1 MIQFLGWDKPAVDL
15 VAEQLLTGL
24 QNPATADAFRRA
36 TVVVPT
42 AESGRRLRE
51 RIAELAGRPV
61 LIPRLILPGQLLP
74 AGETVSDLEL
84 TALWLQALGQENA
97 VERWPHLF
105 HKPLDGRDYDELLT
119 ETKYGLLLSD
129 VQDLKRLQNQL
140 HVAAL
145 TPADVRQCL
154 AEHAEQYADVLD
166 VEMARWNE
174 VEDLFSVV
182 DAALMEAGFPTRQQ
196 EWQHICAAAETP
208 VSRPSLLILAC
219 LPQLSQLNRL
229 YLARLMQNGKAD
241 VRIWVHAPAGLQQR
255 FDAFGCPVAYG
266 DDSWCTCPLE
276 IADSCIHVA
285 ADAPSMAALTL
296 EIAQQ
301 IPNRE
306 LALASADARFTPA
319 LSEHFA
325 RHGWNVFVPG
335 NRVMLSTP
343 LGNILRQLHEA
354 VTSVTEGVFPLCSVL
369 RNRALQQCFEMSG
382 RASEEFCSLLD
393 TVEQKYMPDSP
404 AMLQKWLRRL
414 AEDNAACRD
423 YADAVISLVLR
434 MREASRLPECL
445 RQLAAW
451 LVRLDDTAAG
461 QMSAQLELVA
471 AYAEK
476 PGSILGN
483 PMVAM
488 SALQHT
494 VSSMAM
500 ADEPRDNTHMEL
512 QGWLELP
519 YAPGSQLILTGL
531 HEKCV
536 PEAAAVDAYLPES
549 LREYLGMDCTARR
562 VARDSYLFSS
572 LVQSHPDAA
581 HVILARVAPD
591 DTPVSPSRLLIR
603 FAEGQEAALAARVNH
618 IFAHPESTRRQPEYS
633 RGKWYMGGNETAC
646 RALAEERVEHIAPG
660 RPNPWADGGK
670 SFSPSSIGAFLKNPL
685 AFWLKYVLRLDPGDA
700 YVETKSS
707 LDALD
712 YGKILHKVLEDTVR
726 EIPRLEAKLT
736 VRRIEDCALY
746 HLNQTVG
753 QDISLSVRIQKE
765 MAEAKLR
772 QFATLHL
779 EDLRAGWCTNP
790 ETGLESWQEWKLDNQ
805 WPFGMKIDRI
815 DTNEET
821 GALRVIDYKT
831 GRKSPQDAHLEVL
844 SEKSQALLEQYLPGF
859 RPLLRDDKL
868 YRWAD
873 VQLPLYR
880 RCIQEQN
887 PGKEVQCGYYL
898 LPKGNRTVER
908 RLWNMDAA
916 EQESALEWCREAI
929 RLIMA
934 GQCLLSAS
942 DLGFNSFDDFGSL
955 DVEKNLRCMLNLS
968 SPPVNLI

>member
-1 MIQFLGWDKPAVDL
+1 MITYLGWDKPAVDL
-15 VAEQLLTGL
+15 VAEQLLAGL
-24 QNPATADAFRRA
+24 QKPDTADSFRRA

-74 AGETVSDLEL
+74 VGETVSDVEL
-84 TALWLQALGQENA
+84 TALWLQVLGQENV

-105 HKPLDGRDYDELLT
+105 HKPLDERDYDELLP

-129 VQDLKRLQNQL
+129 MQDLKRMQNQL

-145 TPADVRQCL
+145 TPADVRRCL
-154 AEHAEQYADVLD
+154 AEHADQYADVLE
-166 VEMARWNE
+166 VEMTRWNE
-174 VEDLFSVV
+174 VEELFSVV
-182 DAALMEAGFPTRQQ
+182 DAALVAAGLPTNQQ
-196 EWQHICAAAETP
+196 VWQRICAEADAP
-208 VSRPSLLILAC
+208 VARPSLLILAC

-229 YLARLMQNGKAD
+229 YLERLLQKGSAD
-241 VRIWVHAPAGLQQR
+241 VRIWVHAPVALQQR

-276 IADSCIHVA
+276 ISDSSIHVT
-285 ADAPSMAALTL
+285 ADAASMAALTL
-296 EIAQQ
+296 EMAQQ

-306 LALASADARFTPA
+306 LTLASADARFTPA

-335 NRVMLSTP
+335 NRVMLATP
-343 LGNILRQLHEA
+343 LGHILRQLHEA
-354 VTSVTEGVFPLCSVL
+354 ATSVTEGVFPLCSVL
-369 RNRALQQCFEMSG
+369 RNSTLQQCFSLSG
-382 RASEEFCSLLD
+382 PQVEGFCSLLD
-393 TVEQKYMPDSP
+393 TIEQKYMPDSP
-404 AMLQKWLRRL
+404 EMLLKLIQRH
-414 AEDNAACRD
+414 AADDAACRD
-423 YADAVISLVLR
+423 YADAVISLVLQ
-434 MREASRLPECL
+434 MRETSRLPECL

-451 LVRLDDTAAG
+451 LVRLDDSAAA
-461 QMSAQLELVA
+461 QISAQLELVA
-471 AYAEK
+471 TYAEK
-476 PGSILGN
+476 QGAILAN

-488 SALQHT
+488 TVLQQSVSA
-494 VSSMAM
+494 MAL
-500 ADEPRDNTHMEL
+500 ADEPRDNTHAEL

-519 YAPGSQLILTGL
+519 YAPGSHLILTGL

-549 LREYLGMDCTARR
+549 LREYLDLDCTAKR

-572 LVQSHPDAA
+572 LVQSHKDAV

-603 FAEGQEAALAARVNH
+603 FAEGQEAALASRVNH
-618 IFAHPESTRRQPEYS
+618 IFAHPESRRQQPEYS
-633 RGKWYMGGNETAC
+633 RGKWYMGGNETAGL
-646 RALAEERVEHIAPG
+646 ALAEERVEHIAPG
-660 RPNPWADGGK
+660 RMNPWADGGK
-670 SFSPSSIGAFLKNPL
+670 SFSPSSVGAFLKNPL
-685 AFWLKYVLRLDPGDA
+685 AFWLKYVLKLNPDDA
-700 YVETKSS
+700 YVEGKSS

-726 EIPRLEAKLT
+726 EIPRLESNLS

-746 HLNQTVG
+746 HLNRTVG

-772 QFATLHL
+772 QFAALHL

-790 ETGLESWQEWKLDNQ
+790 ESGLEAWQDWKLDNQ

-815 DTNEET
+815 DINEET

-831 GRKSPQDAHLEVL
+831 GKKPPQEVHLEVL
-844 SEKSQALLEQYLPGF
+844 SEESQSLLEQYLPGLK
-859 RPLLRDDKL
+859 PLLCGEKL

-908 RLWNMDAA
+908 RIWNINDA

-934 GQCLLSAS
+934 GRCLLSAS
-942 DLGFNSFDDFGSL
+942 DLGFNSFDDFGCL
-955 DVEKNLRCMLNLS
+955 DVENNLRCMLNLA
-968 SPPVNLI
+968 NLI

>member
-15 VAEQLLTGL
+15 VAEQLLAGL
-24 QNPATADAFRRA
+24 RNPASADAFRRA

-61 LIPRLILPGQLLP
+61 LIPRLILPGQLMP
-74 AGETVSDLEL
+74 VGEVVSDLEL

-97 VERWPHLF
+97 VARWPHLF
-105 HKPLDGRDYDELLT
+105 HKPLDERDYDELLP

-145 TPADVRQCL
+145 TPVDVRQCL
-154 AEHAEQYADVLD
+154 AEHADQYADVLD
-166 VEMARWNE
+166 VEIARWKE
-174 VEDLFSVV
+174 VEDVFSVV
-182 DAALMEAGFPTRQQ
+182 DAALMEAGFSTKQQ
-196 EWQHICAAAETP
+196 EWQQICAAADTP

-229 YLARLMQNGKAD
+229 YLERLMQNGRTEL
-241 VRIWVHAPAGLQQR
+241 RIWVHAPASLHMR
-255 FDAFGCPVAYG
+255 FDIYGCPLAYG
-266 DDSWCTCPLE
+266 DEAWTTSPLD
-276 IADSCIHVA
+276 IPDSCIHVT
-285 ADAPSMAALTL
+285 ADAPSMAALT
-296 EIAQQ
+296 IGMAQQ

-306 LALASADARFTPA
+306 LTLAAADARFVPA

-335 NRVMLSTP
+335 SRVMLSTP
-343 LGNILRQLHEA
+343 LGHIMRQIHEA
-354 VTSVTEGVFPLCSVL
+354 ATSVTEGVFPLCSVL
-369 RNRALQQCFEMSG
+369 RNSALLQCFKLSG
-382 RASEEFCSLLD
+382 REAEGFCAMLD
-393 TVEQKYMPDSP
+393 TIEQKHMPDSP
-404 AMLQKWLRRL
+404 AMLQKWIHRL
-414 AEDNAACRD
+414 AGDAAACRD
-423 YADAVISLVLR
+423 YADAVIALVLR
-434 MREASRLPECL
+434 MRDVTRLPECL
-445 RQLAAW
+445 RHLAAW
-451 LVRLDDTAAG
+451 LARLDDAAAA
-461 QMSAQLELVA
+461 QISAQLELVA
-471 AYAEK
+471 TYAEK
-476 PGSILGN
+476 PGSILAN

-488 SALQHT
+488 SVLQQA
-494 VSSMAM
+494 VSSIAL
-500 ADEPRDNTHMEL
+500 ADAPRDNTHVEL
-512 QGWLELP
+512 LGWLELP
-519 YAPGSQLILTGL
+519 YAPGSHLILTGL

-549 LREYLGMDCTARR
+549 LREYLGMDCTSKR

-572 LVQSHPDAA
+572 LVQSHQNAVQ
-581 HVILARVAPD
+581 VILARVAPD

-618 IFAHPESTRRQPEYS
+618 IFAHPESTHQQPEYS
-633 RGKWYMGGNETAC
+633 RGKWYMGGNETVC

-660 RPNPWADGGK
+660 RVNPWAAGEK

-700 YVETKSS
+700 YVEAKSS

-712 YGKILHKVLEDTVR
+712 YGKILHKVLEETVR
-726 EIPRLEAKLT
+726 EIPRLESNLS

-746 HLNQTVG
+746 HLNKIVG

-779 EDLRAGWCTNP
+779 EDLRAGWCTNL

-805 WPFGMKIDRI
+805 WLFGMKIDRI
-815 DTNEET
+815 DINEST
-821 GALRVIDYKT
+821 GNLRVIDYKT

-844 SEKSQALLEQYLPGF
+844 NEKSQALLAQYLPGF

-887 PGKEVQCGYYL
+887 SGKEVQCGYYL

-908 RLWNMDAA
+908 RLWNMDDA
-916 EQESALEWCREAI
+916 EQESALDWCREAI
-929 RLIMA
+929 LMIMA
-934 GQCLLSAS
+934 GKCLLSAS
-942 DLGFNSFDDFGSL
+942 DLGFDTFDDFGSL

-968 SPPVNLI
+968 TIL